1 MRAERRPMKVSLI
14 AAVAR
19 NGVIGREGGL
29 PWHLPADLAR
39 FKALTMGHHLLVGR
53 RTWESIGRPLPG
65 RRMVVV
71 SRGRPELPE
80 GVAVARSLDEAL
92 ALAVAAGEDEAFV
105 GGGAA
110 LFAEA
115 LPRADRL
122 YLTRV
127 LADVP
132 GDVLLPEIDETRWRE
147 VAREHHPADARHEH
161 AFVFVTL
168 EPA

>member
-1 MRAERRPMKVSLI
+1 MKVSVI
-14 AAVAR
+14 VAAAR

-39 FKALTMGHHLLVGR
+39 FKTLTMGHHLVVGR

-71 SRGRPELPE
+71 SSGRPELPE
-80 GVAVARSLDEAL
+80 GVALARSLDEAL
-92 ALAVAAGEDEAFV
+92 ALAAAAGEEEAFV

-115 LPRADRL
+115 LPFADRL

-132 GDVLLPEIDETRWRE
+132 GDVFLPAIDEARWRE
-147 VAREHHPADARHEH
+147 TAREHHPADERHEH
-161 AFVFVTL
+161 PFVFVTL
-168 EPA
+168 ERA